1 MCGTEMTISDFF
13 DVESVF
19 NKYADEVYRLAF
31 VRTRN
36 RYDSDDI
43 LQEVFL
49 RYMKVCKKMES
60 EEHVKATLLRITVN
74 YSNSFKNSAHN
85 KRDTQLDEDI
95 PYTDKINDGSVLEK
109 VLALPDKYRTV
120 IHLYYYC
127 GYSVNEISKITGN
140 NPATVKT
147 HMKRARNLLKIDLEE
162 EL

>member
-1 MCGTEMTISDFF
+1 MHSNAKKQF
-13 DVESVF
+13 DKRSIVE
-19 NKYADEVYRLAF
+19 KYFDTVYRLALSQAK
-31 VRTRN
+31 
-36 RYDSDDI
+36 DSHRADDI